1 MCPLTSALMA
11 CETLPDGERE
21 KKVGVPSCLHGR
33 RALSLTEGHTDPLH
47 SSCRLCP
54 GNHGNHPLP
63 LSDPF
68 LESPDIVREGTDHR
82 YFRLREPHACASM
95 FFSLL
100 FTALSM

>member
-54 GNHGNHPLP
+54 GNHGNHPSLYQTLFWSHQTLSVKGQITDISGSVNHMHVLP
-63 LSDPF
+63 CSSLYF
-68 LESPDIVREGTDHR
+68 LQH
-82 YFRLREPHACASM
+82 
-95 FFSLL
+95 
-100 FTALSM
+100 